1 MIPCICSH
9 VRALPLQIQILG
21 ENTYH
26 SACLRR
32 EILKHSGQSL
42 EPLFC
47 RALSFLDNEATPADA
62 AEQLPEKL
70 SLSGVFRE
78 VMVMIENTYLPHF
91 SSGQI
96 KA

>member
-1 MIPCICSH
+1 
-9 VRALPLQIQILG
+9 
-21 ENTYH
+21 
-26 SACLRR
+26 
-32 EILKHSGQSL
+32 
-42 EPLFC
+42 
-47 RALSFLDNEATPADA
+47 LSFLDNEATPADA